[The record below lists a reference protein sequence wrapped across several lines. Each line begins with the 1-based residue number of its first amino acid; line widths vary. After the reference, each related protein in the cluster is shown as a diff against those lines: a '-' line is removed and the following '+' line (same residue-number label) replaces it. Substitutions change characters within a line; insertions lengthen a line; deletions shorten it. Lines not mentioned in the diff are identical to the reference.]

1 MTPSLTPVALA
12 GAFVVGCVAI
22 RALQRWADLVLFG
35 LAWIFAAVVLLLL
48 AEIAV
53 NHQPPSAGHTGTGPI
68 PSGTAAAPVA
78 PAERTALEFGD

>member
-1 MTPSLTPVALA
+1 MTANLTPVALA

-53 NHQPPSAGHTGTGPI
+53 NHRPPSAAPAAGGST
-68 PSGTAAAPVA
+68 PSGPAAMPVR
-78 PAERTALEFGD
+78 PAERAALEFGD